1 MAANHHALSVSISV
15 AEFVMLQELQSRLR
29 RLDIKAN
36 NSTPLRA
43 GIRLLAG
50 MSDAELLDAV
60 AKTPSIP
67 RGPRPGAKDRVN
79 DTREGEIGEI
89 P

>member
-43 GIRLLAG
+43 GIRLLAS
-50 MSDAELLDAV
+50 MSDAELQAAV

-67 RGPRPGAKDRVN
+67 RGPRPGAQGSID
-79 DTREGEIGEI
+79 DTAKAK
-89 P
+89 